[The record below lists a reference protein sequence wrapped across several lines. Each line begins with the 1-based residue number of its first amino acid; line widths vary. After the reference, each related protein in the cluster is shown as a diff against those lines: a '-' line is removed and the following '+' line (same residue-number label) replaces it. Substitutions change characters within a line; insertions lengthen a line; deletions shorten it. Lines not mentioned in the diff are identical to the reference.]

1 MNKLLAALILTLP
14 LIATSAFAAE
24 PPPPAKPSAMGAC
37 AKENKGL
44 KGAEFKAAQKACM
57 AKGAQARAAQRE
69 KTKTCRTEAKA
80 KPLADRKAYIK
91 ACVAK

>member
-14 LIATSAFAAE
+14 LIATSASAADT
-24 PPPPAKPSAMGAC
+24 PPPAKPSAMGAC

-57 AKGAQARAAQRE
+57 AKGALARAATRE
-69 KTKTCRTEAKA
+69 KTKVCRAEAKA
-80 KPLADRKAYIK
+80 KPAADRRAYIK
-91 ACVAK
+91 ACIAK